1 MKKYPVI
8 LFFVAAAMPT
18 AEDFEA
24 AEQLGP
30 NVKFRNASMVP
41 AEGCLEKCDG
51 VAGQVPERYAE
62 AFVSA
67 EDAIAAYE
75 EARKEGAQTPAAEAL
90 KPAKATAPK
99 AADKPASA
107 SATAKPQAKPAVA
120 WKPNQ

>member
-8 LFFVAAAMPT
+8 LFFIASVMPT

-30 NVKFRNASMVP
+30 NVKFRNASFVP

-51 VAGQVPERYAE
+51 VAGAVPERYAE
-62 AFVSA
+62 AYPSA
-67 EDAIAAYE
+67 EDAFAAFE
-75 EARKEGAQTPAAEAL
+75 EARSNGQEAPQAAPDAQPPKGDPA
-90 KPAKATAPK
+90 
-99 AADKPASA
+99 KPASA
-107 SATAKPQAKPAVA
+107 PKPANSRAKAASVV